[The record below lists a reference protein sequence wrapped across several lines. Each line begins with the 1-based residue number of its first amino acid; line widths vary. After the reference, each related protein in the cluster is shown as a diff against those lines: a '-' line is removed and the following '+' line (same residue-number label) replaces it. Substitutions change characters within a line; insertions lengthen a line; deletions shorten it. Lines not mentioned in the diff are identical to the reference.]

1 MPRGPELE
9 SLIGQ
14 AYDCVLDPEGWGAL
28 LDACA
33 RFAGGDTAV
42 VYVKPRA
49 SAAGSLLTSRDFDLS
64 YNVSRYLSY
73 YEQRSPLIEFY
84 ARQPEGGAR
93 ALGDY
98 AFSAAYRETEFFQ
111 DWIRPQGFADMLGS
125 HLVRRPQLSA
135 WMSIRRSEQRGLYST
150 AEIHAAGRL
159 LPHLGRAIKLR
170 FRLEMERR
178 IADDLRDSLELVDF
192 GVVIVDVSGKVL
204 AANRA
209 ADTILKAADGLK
221 SHAGRLA
228 CDRPEDSSALA
239 TAICAVAEPSRHRK
253 PAPVDL
259 SIPRKAAHR
268 PLTAHV
274 VPIPTSS
281 VWKGFAPPSGV
292 AAVFVIDP
300 LVRCTN
306 ADSLAEAYD
315 LTAAECR
322 VLREIVQGS
331 GLVDT
336 ARTLRVAVPTAR
348 THLQHIFEKT
358 NVNSQAELVRLVMNS
373 SLQLSVP
380 GRDRGPRKK
389 NP

>member
-1 MPRGPELE
+1 MPRGPELD

-14 AYDCVLDPEGWGAL
+14 AYDCILDPEGWGAL
-28 LDACA
+28 LDSCA

-73 YEQRSPLIEFY
+73 YEQRSPLIGFY
-84 ARQPEGGAR
+84 ARQPEGRVG

-98 AFSAAYRETEFFQ
+98 ACSAAYRETEFFQ

-125 HLVRRPQLSA
+125 HLVRGPQLSA

-192 GVVIVDVSGKVL
+192 GVVIVDARGKVL

-221 SHAGRLA
+221 SQAGRLA

-239 TAICAVAEPSRHRK
+239 TAICAVAEPSRHGK

-274 VPIPTSS
+274 VPIPTNS
-281 VWKGFAPPSGV
+281 VWKGFAPPFGV

-300 LVRCTN
+300 LVRCAN

-322 VLREIVQGS
+322 VLREVVQGS

-336 ARTLRVAVPTAR
+336 ARTLRVAVSTAR

-373 SLQLSVP
+373 SLQLGVP
-380 GRDRGPRKK
+380 ERDRGPHKK
-389 NP
+389 SP